1 MKRTRKNLKAVVKKK
16 KKVPLRFRKNYFL
29 KKRLFLRFYRHEIY
43 IRPQSN
49 NLFLNTFFSGLSQNS
64 YKLSAGLLHDY
75 KKKKKKKKSYML
87 GLDLG
92 SLFAQQLLLN
102 RIRSVSLMVKGH
114 GAQKKGVYQAFF
126 RQGLFLSKLTDVTPC
141 VHNGT
146 RSSKRRRL

>member
-1 MKRTRKNLKAVVKKK
+1 MTEWFKVIDCKSIDIYHHRFESCHLQKFQLFFLMKRTRKNLKAVVKKK

-75 KKKKKKKKSYML
+75 KKKKKKV
-87 GLDLG
+87 
-92 SLFAQQLLLN
+92 
-102 RIRSVSLMVKGH
+102 I
-114 GAQKKGVYQAFF
+114 
-126 RQGLFLSKLTDVTPC
+126 C
-141 VHNGT
+141 
-146 RSSKRRRL
+146 